1 MSGQELFNVLIG
13 GIGVFFA
20 MILALLTI
28 ARRFVGWMKAAMLDT
43 LLDTGLIKRG
53 EAPSIWPNGSDNL
66 PDFLHHLWAADLD
79 LAEIVAAIDHAVN
92 GVDPLS
98 GDQSMVRNVQD
109 MHDDRDFEATSPLV
123 VQIAE
128 QLAVMLKANEKETP

>member
-28 ARRFVGWMKAAMLDT
+28 ARRFVGWMKASMLET

-66 PDFLHHLWAADLD
+66 PDFLHHLWAADGE
-79 LAEIVAAIDHAVN
+79 LAKTVTAIDHAVN

-109 MHDDRDFEATSPLV
+109 MHDDRAFEATSPLV